1 MVPYHR
7 ISEPERLHAVIDA
20 ILTIE
25 VDADLNHLLSTIV
38 EQATGLVGAR
48 YGALGVLTDDGK
60 SLSEFITVGMTAQ
73 ERAAIGRFPVGHG
86 ILGAVISDPTPLRA
100 DVIADRPSTSGFP
113 DHHPAMTTFLG
124 VPVRLEGGLVFGN
137 LYLCDRLDGQPF
149 DEDDEALVDTLG
161 RAAGLVIDRAR
172 LRMLAEEVTLSLER
186 QRMARDLHD
195 TVIQRLFAVGLSL
208 QGLSS
213 VELPVVSQSR
223 IDRAIDDLDE
233 TIRQIRTTI
242 FAITRPDGPAASS
255 LRRDVLEI
263 CDEVSSR
270 LGLDVTAGLSG
281 PIDQHVSQRT
291 GDSVLAVL
299 REVVTNIV
307 RHAGAKTAQVSLSV
321 RSGELTLTVTDDG
334 CGIDPMQRR
343 DGSGLANLAA
353 RAQDLG
359 GWFEAVPGLSGGTVV
374 RWHIT
379 QLSGEGE
386 R

>member
-1 MVPYHR
+1 MGY
-7 ISEPERLHAVIDA
+7 SLGDA
-20 ILTIE
+20 T
-25 VDADLNHLLSTIV
+25 
-38 EQATGLVGAR
+38 
-48 YGALGVLTDDGK
+48 
-60 SLSEFITVGMTAQ
+60 
-73 ERAAIGRFPVGHG
+73 
-86 ILGAVISDPTPLRA
+86 LRA

-299 REVVTNIV
+299 REVLTNIV

>member
-270 LGLDVTAGLSG
+270 LGLDVTAGLS
-281 PIDQHVSQRT
+281 QRT

-299 REVVTNIV
+299 REVLTNIV

-353 RAQDLG
+353 RAQYLG